1 MLTDVVLYTLIGYL
15 SGSVLYS
22 LLYVKM
28 FKLSDIRI
36 NSRDHNP
43 GVANAFKNG
52 GFACGTFTLVGDFF
66 KAFLPVYLYLHLTSH
81 LLSSIGAALVMVAPV
96 IGHIYPL
103 FHDFKGGKG
112 ITSSFGSLAAILPI
126 WQPIAFLAILFL
138 FFSCIL
144 VIKPNY
150 YRTLVTYIVFLPCI
164 LTLNINVSVGTG
176 ALLIAS
182 AIIVRLLTSKEHK
195 EEFSMEPIWKR

>member
-66 KAFLPVYLYLHLTSH
+66 KVVPSGL
-81 LLSSIGAALVMVAPV
+81 
-96 IGHIYPL
+96 PL
-103 FHDFKGGKG
+103 FAFDKP
-112 ITSSFGSLAAILPI
+112 LAFVDWRRPRHGRAGHRPHLP
-126 WQPIAFLAILFL
+126 A
-138 FFSCIL
+138 
-144 VIKPNY
+144 
-150 YRTLVTYIVFLPCI
+150 LP
-164 LTLNINVSVGTG
+164 
-176 ALLIAS
+176 
-182 AIIVRLLTSKEHK
+182 R
-195 EEFSMEPIWKR
+195 F